1 MPNFSAEIKSDL
13 NINSILNLNFDFWND
28 DFIQVEN
35 DDVSHKLIIFMQEQ
49 SSGVIQTWLENKSL
63 LQCFYIHQLLPEAES
78 KTFFRLMPAWLVSDM
93 EKIETEIHPVI
104 SAVSTAPHLFFT
116 HDMCV
121 GDAIT
126 KIHET
131 KETFNNH
138 LAFIVDDQGCYCAV
152 LQIHQ
157 LLKHSEARLLVDIAE
172 SVGSC
177 HVSTDREK
185 AVAMLQHSDLDY
197 LPIVDLSGKP
207 VATLSAKKAME
218 VMQLEQTQDV
228 EMLMGIQADDNG
240 TPYMKTSVLE
250 HVRKRIFWIVGLA
263 GVGILSGMVIQSYE
277 DAITALTILA
287 LYMPMVADTGGNA
300 GSQASTVIVRSM
312 ALGELKLKNWC
323 EVLWKELRISLFIG
337 LGLACI
343 SFIKVYFLSHGVSLP
358 NGLTLSM
365 LGSAIALALFFQVVT
380 ATVIGAA
387 LPLLAKVSG
396 QDPAVVASPAITTI
410 VDVTG
415 LLIYFYV
422 TSLILLS

>member
-1 MPNFSAEIKSDL
+1 MSNISAGIKNNL
-13 NINSILNLNFDFWND
+13 NINLTHNLNFWNND
-28 DFIQVEN
+28 TIQFES
-35 DDVSHKLIIFMQEQ
+35 DDVSDQLISFMQEQ
-49 SSGVIQTWLENKSL
+49 AKGVIQGWLDNKSL
-63 LQCFYIHQLLPEAES
+63 MQCFYIHQLLPETERN
-78 KTFFRLMPAWLVSDM
+78 TFFSHMPARFVSDM
-93 EKIETEIHPVI
+93 EKIEVENHPVI
-104 SAVSTAPHLFFT
+104 SVISTTPQLSFT
-116 HDMCV
+116 GDMCV
-121 GDAIT
+121 GDAIA

-131 KETFNNH
+131 SEAFDNKV
-138 LAFIVDDQGCYCAV
+138 AFIVDEQGCYRAV
-152 LQIHQ
+152 LPIHQ
-157 LLKHSEARLLVDIAE
+157 LLNHSETILLADIAE
-172 SVGSC
+172 TIGAC
-177 HVSTDREK
+177 HACTDREK
-185 AVAMLQHSDLDY
+185 AVAMLQHSDMDC
-197 LPIVDLSGKP
+197 LPVVDLWGRP
-207 VATLSAKKAME
+207 VGALSAKEAMV
-218 VMQLEQTQDV
+218 VMQQEQTQDV
-228 EMLMGIQADDNG
+228 EMLMGIQADDNDA
-240 TPYMKTSVLE
+240 PYMQTSVLA
-250 HVRKRIFWIVGLA
+250 HVKKRIFWIVGLA

-343 SFIKVYFLSHGVSLP
+343 SFIKVYFLSHGVELP

-387 LPLLAKVSG
+387 LPLIAKVFG

-422 TSLILLS
+422 TDRKSVV